1 MGLVRLGNYY
11 ARRYGRLVNLDNYY
25 ITMYI
30 TIGTSFL
37 NKIEELF
44 SKETTDLVV
53 KDFYKFIEY
62 MYTKQHTK

>member
-1 MGLVRLGNYY
+1 MGLVRLGSYY
-11 ARRYGRLVNLDNYY
+11 ARWYGRLVNLGNYY